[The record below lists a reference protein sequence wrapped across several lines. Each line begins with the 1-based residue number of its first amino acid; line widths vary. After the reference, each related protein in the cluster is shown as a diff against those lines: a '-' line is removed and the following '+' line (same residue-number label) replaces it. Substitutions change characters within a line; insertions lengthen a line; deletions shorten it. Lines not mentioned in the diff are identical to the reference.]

1 MKKIANTLKILKR
14 NNEKNSLIKK
24 LMEYL
29 DEDDIIDSDNGNL
42 SKNS

>member
-1 MKKIANTLKILKR
+1 MKKIANTLKILKK
-14 NNEKNSLIKK
+14 NIEKNSLIKK

-29 DEDDIIDSDNGNL
+29 DEDIIDSDNGNL

>member
-1 MKKIANTLKILKR
+1 MKKIANTLKILKK
-14 NNEKNSLIKK
+14 NIEKNSLIKK

>member
-29 DEDDIIDSDNGNL
+29 DEDIIDSDNGNL